1 MFLTRWKLM
10 AGVLAVSLGGLAAMA
25 GQCTKSEPT
34 KGAPPPPPEM
44 PTASAPS
51 STPVMPP
58 PAAPSLPPIPAPES
72 TKAPVAPPVL
82 PVIQAGGLPPVPSGP
97 PNVPIETP
105 SVPPI
110 VSQPEPMIPATD
122 LRQFLPSPSTSAP
135 TPPAAPSPS
144 ASNLVTPPMNV
155 PADPLLVDT
164 APSAPV
170 YFVKPAASAPAHAAT
185 AAVQAKYRIL
195 LRVGEGEP
203 IFEVRSGDDLIL
215 KVVCEKVDVK
225 SPEKGQG
232 LSAVKAYGKVRFAGF
247 GAEGTCD
254 ELNFLAGTGEVAMA
268 GHVQIRVKDKL
279 GRVESEL
286 SADTMRYR
294 IDPHAIAGS
303 GLLKP

>member
-25 GQCTKSEPT
+25 GQCTKDD

-44 PTASAPS
+44 PTASAPL
-51 STPVMPP
+51 TQPPAAARMPP
-58 PAAPSLPPIPAPES
+58 PAAPILPSIPAPEP
-72 TKAPVAPPVL
+72 TKPSELPPPAVL
-82 PVIQAGGLPPVPSGP
+82 PVSGTMLPTVPPVVSPVPLSVSTEPPAPTFVPSSGG
-97 PNVPIETP
+97 
-105 SVPPI
+105 
-110 VSQPEPMIPATD
+110 MIP
-122 LRQFLPSPSTSAP
+122 PSPTI
-135 TPPAAPSPS
+135 TPPA
-144 ASNLVTPPMNV
+144 SNPAAPPMSI